1 MKSFGRFFVVLAFAL
16 ASFGAQGAASKVKNY
31 ASAEEAFADLVA
43 ALKAGKQEA
52 TLAVLGAS
60 ALPLL
65 SSGDKVADREG
76 RERFLKAYEEA
87 NKIEKPDES
96 KAVLSVGKDAW
107 PFPIP
112 AVKDAAGWHFD
123 ANAGKEEILN
133 RRIGRNE
140 LFTIQAMLAF
150 GDAQRDYYRMNPQKA
165 KLEQYAQK
173 FASSSGKR
181 DGLYYPTKAG
191 EPKSPL
197 GPRYEAAVQEGYKKS
212 DGDGPTAYHGYK
224 YRILK
229 AQGPDAAG
237 GAFDYVVR
245 GAMIGGYA
253 LIAWPATYGNSG
265 VMTFLMNQ
273 EGVVYEKD
281 LGPATATA
289 VQKITRFN
297 PDKTWKKVEP
307 GKK

>member
-1 MKSFGRFFVVLAFAL
+1 MKTFSRIFVALAFAL
-16 ASFGAQGAASKVKNY
+16 SALGAQAAASKLKNY

-43 ALKAGKQEA
+43 ALKSGKPQA
-52 TLAVLGAS
+52 TLAVLGA
-60 ALPLL
+60 AAMPLL
-65 SSGDKVADREG
+65 ASGDKVADREG
-76 RERFLKAYEEA
+76 RDRFLKAYEEA

-96 KAVLSVGKDAW
+96 KAVLNVGKDAW

-150 GDAQRDYYRMNPQKA
+150 GDAQRDYYRLNPQKA
-165 KLEQYAQK
+165 KLQQYAQK
-173 FASSSGKR
+173 FTSAPGKR

-191 EPKSPL
+191 EPQSPL
-197 GPRYEAAVQEGYKKS
+197 GPRYEAAVKEGYKKE
-212 DGDGPTAYHGYK
+212 GDGPGTYHGYK

-229 AQGPDAAG
+229 AQGADAPG
-237 GAFDYVVR
+237 GAFDYVAR

-253 LIAWPATYGNSG
+253 LVAWPATYGNSG

-273 EGVVYEKD
+273 DGVVYEKD
-281 LGPATATA
+281 LGAATATE
-289 VQKITRFN
+289 VQKIVRFN
-297 PDKTWKKVEP
+297 PDKTWHKAAEP